1 MSEAEERRPL
11 STEKEMEAKH
21 TGCHSRYKTRLHR
34 PREHHDKCLA
44 EHMENIPSQTQKPRS
59 DSTDTCIL
67 ESSRSDTGDAPDVPP
82 LRRANSVSLTKDY
95 LKRASRTS
103 DGSEASISCVES
115 NDDDYIPAED
125 SADEGSSEV
134 PGPVKAPLLTKMTN
148 RSKTKPRTSVD
159 EEEKGTESDGS
170 DDTGQDNVSVMKL
183 KKKRN
188 GARVYSKTHYCLYC
202 PVHCHKMSR
211 HLIQKHS
218 REPAVAKAISFPSKS
233 KERKMHFDLIRN
245 QGNRAHNNEV
255 LNSGS
260 GTLVPGQQSA
270 KPVKTSDYMH
280 CINCE
285 AFLKR
290 KTLQRH
296 MSTCRLSQKCSTTK
310 PGKNHIQSPFAKP
323 VPDGVTQKVLELVN
337 AMHQDEIK
345 SIVRKERSIL
355 KLAEHLY
362 AKHGHDKTKR
372 EYIRQKMREVGRL
385 IQQSQKRGLKCLKD
399 FFVPSNFNLVIDAV
413 KAVAGFDEEKNM
425 FKTPSLALKLRHS
438 LKKLA
443 DILECEAQMAES
455 GNEEFLHN
463 LNRTRGLFEKKWDV
477 SVSSGAVQTLREG
490 KWNTAQLLPL
500 TEDVKIMHRHLEKCR
515 EDYQEQLKSNPN
527 KKNWTGLA
535 TVTLAEVILF
545 NGRREGEVSKMP
557 LNAFTLRDTSRV
569 HSDVALGLSKFE
581 QKLCIHFQSIEIKGK
596 GNRKVAILLT
606 PDMLSSME
614 GLVAHRQTCGVPHD
628 NPYFFARSE
637 ANTHL
642 RGSDA
647 IRQMTKE
654 SGAKCPETLSST
666 KLRKQV
672 STLSTVLNLKDNEMD
687 TLANFLGH
695 DMRDREYYRCPEGT
709 VELAKVSKMLIA
721 SEQGRL
727 SDFTGMSL
735 DEIEIGPSEQVL
747 EAVDNE
753 LSETE
758 RETSFCSSG
767 SSNSKKRCQPESDS
781 DNHLTGG
788 PENYDGLGSVE
799 LATKA
804 GSSGSKKRRQPES
817 DSDNHQAGSSGT
829 ENQPPE
835 SDDDSQIEA
844 SKKRSWTQSE
854 IRTVE
859 KTPKPFRDC
868 VMKSSLQ
875 SKGKK
880 DKQSN
885 TEDAE
890 VGSDSRC
897 DFCSTCGKK
906 LWRGKTVCWSSSLQ
920 KVFCSLLC
928 RNEYHPDTNVVTKKC
943 YNCFQEI
950 TRPQKMIL
958 APVDDSGTM
967 KELCG
972 STCLASVKSRRD
984 AAARP
989 PPQEGPRSECRMCA
1003 RYSYCKFNLKLDD
1016 IIYKL
1021 CSDTCVINYHKI
1033 NNIPLTYCDV
1043 CGSFC
1048 LDPRNT
1054 RKMDGGRR
1062 SMCSGKCVA
1071 KFKEKAETQR
1081 LCLMCQTSH
1090 LVLDMIEN
1098 INSEGTLELF
1108 CSNRC
1113 MMVHNAQTFTVSEKR
1128 SPSPEDVDIKEVKPS
1143 LLNLECIKEE
1153 PIDEDYC
1160 QILPTS
1166 VSNQDIKKEPNVA
1179 KEDLKIGSVFSLNGD
1194 SKPTKPTLTHM
1205 DLPASCSSC
1214 KNVLMD
1220 GETVYQ
1226 RKGHQ
1231 EIFCSSSCL
1240 LKFFQMKSVKKTC
1253 HFCLQVITQHQDVL
1267 QASVDNEGTEKDF
1280 CSQTCLSSFNYKS
1293 SVSSKI
1299 PVVPIASHSQCS
1311 MCSRYCISKKE
1322 IIQQGVVHKI
1332 CSEPCF
1338 LRFCNMNKLSVCVN
1352 CRSCSS
1358 SPLTLKMEDGNKTL
1372 CGAECLVQFKQ
1383 KIQTPQP
1390 CAMCHTSNPMSNM
1403 VEHRN
1408 RDNVVEF
1415 FCSCSCVMASKIQ
1428 AVSASG
1434 ASLNCDHCG
1443 KTSVPACHLAMSDSS
1458 IKNFCTL
1465 TCAMAFKE
1473 SEKDLAAPTDPAGA
1487 SKPPEKLLC
1496 AQCRRTIKT
1505 TPKVIQRKDKMNF
1518 VCSLACSQEF
1528 KKANNITGTCEYCKN
1543 VRIIKDTKRV
1553 EDKECNFCSDSCRV
1567 LLHHD
1572 LESKPGQR
1580 YCSCA
1585 YCLSIAVTVV
1595 TKHNEGTEVEFCS
1608 KECSKNYKNLQNN
1621 VAKCDSCGCKGK
1633 LKQSLPM
1640 VGEVKHFCDLKC
1652 LLHFCNNKVHTV
1664 DAASPAS
1671 GSAVTT
1677 QSSPVIANVMSLA
1690 SALSA
1695 RNNTSTNSAQ
1705 NVSVADIQTK
1715 VVGHASVQTVPKE
1728 LKNKS
1733 MLCTPLVHNK
1743 GTSCVAETAETEAQT
1758 DKVDPEVVVLR
1769 VPVPVPV
1776 PVYVPLPMNMYTQ
1789 YTPQPVGLPLPLPVP
1804 VFVPAMSDS
1813 STKTTEE
1820 TKQLE
1825 STDGDLNLRPET
1837 ETEQTERNEKDNDQK
1852 DGDETKE
1859 GERQE
1864 TQSIDDDNVDADD
1877 YQCTLDDQE
1886 DLLSGANHDS
1896 MGPSEISPTPP
1907 PAASP
1912 SQQTP
1917 GKVNN
1922 KNKKSKKSKE
1932 EMPQSEAPT
1941 VTTKKSH
1948 KVNTQHGIEAW
1959 KRWIQWRE
1967 SQTGL
1972 GPISSHSVR
1981 LRADILRCSA
1991 VDLSHGLYRF
2001 IKEVKQP
2008 DGEPYSPDGLFY
2020 LCLGIQ
2026 KHLLENGRGENIFTD
2041 AIYNKFSTKITK
2053 LLKHFQP
2060 SVASNGSISSSVR
2073 EEFLWD
2079 CKQVGS
2085 FSPMVL
2091 LNTML
2096 FFCCKYFGFTT
2107 VKEHRQLSFA
2117 RTSCCTRTNPDKTKS
2132 TVLRFYP
2139 PTSQTEAETDA
2150 DGVPAK
2156 KRKKDESEEHFLEM
2170 IENTENPLRCPVR
2183 LYEFYL
2189 SKTPDSV
2196 RQRSNLFYLQP
2207 RSCCYPSSRL
2217 WFTSSPLQDSAMEAM
2232 IVRIFA
2238 VQELQRSK

>member
-1 MSEAEERRPL
+1 MENFGQTEEAVALTASGREKKRKPDEYARNAAKKARYRGGVPTVACSHNLANVCQAAKLSGEEVAYINSVLYSTTDKVKQDATLLSYMDIVPVKRRRPKVDNL
-11 STEKEMEAKH
+11 AEQ
-21 TGCHSRYKTRLHR
+21 KTREPTIKYFVLTETQEKIQVCKPSFMSMFCVKKDR
-34 PREHHDKCLA
+34 LSNIAKYWMQKGVPMPELRGGARNTEEKAAKREAIRRH
-44 EHMENIPSQTQKPRS
+44 IQKF
-59 DSTDTCIL
+59 TC
-67 ESSRSDTGDAPDVPP
+67 
-82 LRRANSVSLTKDY
+82 
-95 LKRASRTS
+95 RASHYVCCGAPGRK
-103 DGSEASISCVES
+103 
-115 NDDDYIPAED
+115 YLPANLN
-125 SADEGSSEV
+125 
-134 PGPVKAPLLTKMTN
+134 VK
-148 RSKTKPRTSVD
+148 
-159 EEEKGTESDGS
+159 
-170 DDTGQDNVSVMKL
+170 
-183 KKKRN
+183 
-188 GARVYSKTHYCLYC
+188 
-202 PVHCHKMSR
+202 
-211 HLIQKHS
+211 
-218 REPAVAKAISFPSKS
+218 
-233 KERKMHFDLIRN
+233 KMH
-245 QGNRAHNNEV
+245 
-255 LNSGS
+255 
-260 GTLVPGQQSA
+260 
-270 KPVKTSDYMH
+270 
-280 CINCE
+280 
-285 AFLKR
+285 
-290 KTLQRH
+290 
-296 MSTCRLSQKCSTTK
+296 
-310 PGKNHIQSPFAKP
+310 
-323 VPDGVTQKVLELVN
+323 
-337 AMHQDEIK
+337 
-345 SIVRKERSIL
+345 
-355 KLAEHLY
+355 
-362 AKHGHDKTKR
+362 
-372 EYIRQKMREVGRL
+372 
-385 IQQSQKRGLKCLKD
+385 
-399 FFVPSNFNLVIDAV
+399 
-413 KAVAGFDEEKNM
+413 
-425 FKTPSLALKLRHS
+425 
-438 LKKLA
+438 
-443 DILECEAQMAES
+443 
-455 GNEEFLHN
+455 
-463 LNRTRGLFEKKWDV
+463 
-477 SVSSGAVQTLREG
+477 
-490 KWNTAQLLPL
+490 
-500 TEDVKIMHRHLEKCR
+500 
-515 EDYQEQLKSNPN
+515 
-527 KKNWTGLA
+527 
-535 TVTLAEVILF
+535 
-545 NGRREGEVSKMP
+545 
-557 LNAFTLRDTSRV
+557 
-569 HSDVALGLSKFE
+569 
-581 QKLCIHFQSIEIKGK
+581 
-596 GNRKVAILLT
+596 
-606 PDMLSSME
+606 
-614 GLVAHRQTCGVPHD
+614 
-628 NPYFFARSE
+628 
-637 ANTHL
+637 
-642 RGSDA
+642 
-647 IRQMTKE
+647 
-654 SGAKCPETLSST
+654 
-666 KLRKQV
+666 
-672 STLSTVLNLKDNEMD
+672 
-687 TLANFLGH
+687 
-695 DMRDREYYRCPEGT
+695 
-709 VELAKVSKMLIA
+709 
-721 SEQGRL
+721 
-727 SDFTGMSL
+727 
-735 DEIEIGPSEQVL
+735 
-747 EAVDNE
+747 
-753 LSETE
+753 
-758 RETSFCSSG
+758 
-767 SSNSKKRCQPESDS
+767 
-781 DNHLTGG
+781 
-788 PENYDGLGSVE
+788 
-799 LATKA
+799 
-804 GSSGSKKRRQPES
+804 
-817 DSDNHQAGSSGT
+817 
-829 ENQPPE
+829 
-835 SDDDSQIEA
+835 
-844 SKKRSWTQSE
+844 
-854 IRTVE
+854 
-859 KTPKPFRDC
+859 
-868 VMKSSLQ
+868 
-875 SKGKK
+875 
-880 DKQSN
+880 
-885 TEDAE
+885 
-890 VGSDSRC
+890 
-897 DFCSTCGKK
+897 
-906 LWRGKTVCWSSSLQ
+906 
-920 KVFCSLLC
+920 
-928 RNEYHPDTNVVTKKC
+928 
-943 YNCFQEI
+943 
-950 TRPQKMIL
+950 
-958 APVDDSGTM
+958 
-967 KELCG
+967 
-972 STCLASVKSRRD
+972 
-984 AAARP
+984 
-989 PPQEGPRSECRMCA
+989 
-1003 RYSYCKFNLKLDD
+1003 
-1016 IIYKL
+1016 
-1021 CSDTCVINYHKI
+1021 
-1033 NNIPLTYCDV
+1033 
-1043 CGSFC
+1043 
-1048 LDPRNT
+1048 
-1054 RKMDGGRR
+1054 
-1062 SMCSGKCVA
+1062 
-1071 KFKEKAETQR
+1071 
-1081 LCLMCQTSH
+1081 
-1090 LVLDMIEN
+1090 
-1098 INSEGTLELF
+1098 ELF
-1108 CSNRC
+1108 CRQNKEQISYAEYYSVFMYDFNLGFGHPAKDVC
-1113 MMVHNAQTFTVSEKR
+1113 SACIKFQLKLKELSEKR
-1128 SPSPEDVDIKEVKPS
+1128 SPSPEDVDIKEVKPP

-1214 KNVLMD
+1214 KNILMD

-1633 LKQSLPM
+1633 LKQNLPM

-1743 GTSCVAETAETEAQT
+1743 GTSCVVETAETEAQT

-1820 TKQLE
+1820 MKQLE

-1941 VTTKKSH
+1941 VTAKKSH

-1972 GPISSHSVR
+1972 GPMSSHSVR

-2117 RTSCCTRTNPDKTKS
+2117 RTSCCTRTNPDKTKT

-2139 PTSQTEAETDA
+2139 PTSQTEAESESDA